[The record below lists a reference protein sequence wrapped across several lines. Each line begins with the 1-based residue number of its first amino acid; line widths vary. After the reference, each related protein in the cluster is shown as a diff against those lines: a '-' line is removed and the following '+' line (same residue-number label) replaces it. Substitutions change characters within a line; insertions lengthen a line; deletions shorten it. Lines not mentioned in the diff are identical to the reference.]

1 MLINTISGV
10 LIRAISGVLIRTIS
24 SYDEE
29 EVANCSIKGII
40 VFSDDFQ
47 DDLTF
52 AIIVHYILCSAK
64 LKILFYLTIMYSGYK
79 YDIKSLLTTFCVY
92 FMLVT
97 TINNI
102 M

>member
-1 MLINTISGV
+1 MAGQERATVQTTRQITESIDQYLDTSHTIYMLIRIISGV

-64 LKILFYLTIMYSGYK
+64 LKI
-79 YDIKSLLTTFCVY
+79 
-92 FMLVT
+92 
-97 TINNI
+97 
-102 M
+102 